1 MIDPLIP
8 AGKEKPAAAAPKA
21 TVSARII
28 DGALELAEERGWED
42 LRLHHIARH
51 LDLSLGEIGRH
62 FRDLDAIAN
71 AWFAR
76 AEAEMRNLSTDDLAP
91 PDRLYQAMTRWF
103 DALAPHRRVTGQM
116 LRGKLYPSHPHH
128 WVPMIFDLSRLI
140 HRSLDAARI
149 ESTGRRR
156 QWAEIG
162 LTLIFLA
169 TLRDWLRDESDGQ
182 SRTRRNLRRRLERAD
197 RWLAQL
203 GGS

>member
-1 MIDPLIP
+1 MP
-8 AGKEKPAAAAPKA
+8 ARNEGPVAAAREA
-21 TVSARII
+21 TVSDRIV
-28 DGALELAEERGWED
+28 DGALELAEEHGWED

-51 LDLSLGEIGRH
+51 LDLPLGEIGLH

-76 AEAEMRNLSTDDLAP
+76 ADADMRDLSTEDLAP
-91 PDRLYQAMTRWF
+91 PHRLHQAMTRWF
-103 DALAPHRRVTGQM
+103 AALAPHRQVTGQM

-128 WVPMIFDLSRLI
+128 WAPMIVDLSRLI
-140 HRSLDAARI
+140 HWFLDVARI

-169 TLRDWLRDESDGQ
+169 TLRDWLRDESDEQ

-203 GGS
+203 GESSPSS

>member
-1 MIDPLIP
+1 MQLRN
-8 AGKEKPAAAAPKA
+8 AKSATAAPKA
-21 TVSARII
+21 TVSDRIV
-28 DGALELAEERGWED
+28 DGALELAEERGWDD

-51 LDLSLGEIGRH
+51 LDLPLGEIGHH

-76 AEAEMRNLSTDDLAP
+76 ADADMRDLSTDDLAP
-91 PDRLYQAMTRWF
+91 PDRLHQSMTRWF

-140 HRSLDAARI
+140 HWFLDAARI

-169 TLRDWLRDESDGQ
+169 TLRDWLRDDSVEQ
-182 SRTRRNLRRRLERAD
+182 SRTRRNLRRRLLRAD
-197 RWLAQL
+197 RWLAQP
-203 GGS
+203 GESSPSS